1 MRDRILARVRSALAG
16 REAVAHPGAFEGS
29 PDAGPAIEAFTDR
42 FRAAGGEVERFA
54 DMDEAQDWLEDFA
67 GAFAGGR
74 AGVAAGAEVPTELAT
89 NLPPVPAR
97 EAPLGVSMALYAAAD
112 TGSLVLDSRG
122 GRLPQLLPP
131 THLVWVR
138 AATVVSTLDQAL
150 EAARGDLPA
159 VLALHSGPSR
169 SADIGRVIVTGVHGP
184 GRVVVG
190 IVG

>member
-1 MRDRILARVRSALAG
+1 
-16 REAVAHPGAFEGS
+16 
-29 PDAGPAIEAFTDR
+29 
-42 FRAAGGEVERFA
+42 
-54 DMDEAQDWLEDFA
+54 MDEARDWLEDFA

-74 AGVAAGAEVPTELAT
+74 AGVAAGAEVPTGLAT
-89 NLPPVPAR
+89 NLPNLPAR

-131 THLVWVR
+131 IHLVWVR
-138 AATVVSTLDQAL
+138 ADKVVATLEQAL